1 MKPGG
6 GPFSIKNFLLFETN
20 ITAHLYLAAHPLY
33 TMSYRQYILGKVTV
47 MIFLQILWNDIL
59 PLIVFL
65 AAGWFMDSKFKLD
78 LNTYAKLVTRVVL
91 PAFIFYSM
99 YLYRPDAATAILL
112 PAGIALL
119 LADSAAAYLIAK
131 ALGFT
136 GDEKNTFRALS
147 TLSNAGQIGIALIL
161 MIFSHP
167 PYASDGA
174 APYLD
179 EARGAIVL
187 LLILMNIAINTVG
200 ASLLGAK
207 GNSLSSTVKFII
219 SMPAVYAI
227 FAAAAVRMGGIALE
241 QTFLW
246 PVLSHFTGAFII
258 LTTITAG
265 AQLHRTPIGR
275 PDLFTIGTSINKLF
289 LSPLIAFAIIMLAG
303 VFTPVTAQVFF
314 IYAAVPSSFRLSF
327 CRRLQL
333 LSPQSGQIHPVQLR
347 FRPCNAHMR
356 YPAGAVFISCRSLIW
371 HFCKSSPTISC
382 PF

>member
-1 MKPGG
+1 
-6 GPFSIKNFLLFETN
+6 
-20 ITAHLYLAAHPLY
+20 
-33 TMSYRQYILGKVTV
+33 

-99 YLYRPDAATAILL
+99 YL
-112 PAGIALL
+112 
-119 LADSAAAYLIAK
+119 
-131 ALGFT
+131 
-136 GDEKNTFRALS
+136 FRALS

-227 FAAAAVRMGGIALE
+227 FAAAAVRTGGIALE
-241 QTFLW
+241 QTFL
-246 PVLSHFTGAFII
+246 
-258 LTTITAG
+258 
-265 AQLHRTPIGR
+265 
-275 PDLFTIGTSINKLF
+275 F
-289 LSPLIAFAIIMLAG
+289 LPL
-303 VFTPVTAQVFF
+303 
-314 IYAAVPSSFRLSF
+314 
-327 CRRLQL
+327 
-333 LSPQSGQIHPVQLR
+333 
-347 FRPCNAHMR
+347 
-356 YPAGAVFISCRSLIW
+356 
-371 HFCKSSPTISC
+371 
-382 PF
+382 

>member
-1 MKPGG
+1 
-6 GPFSIKNFLLFETN
+6 
-20 ITAHLYLAAHPLY
+20 
-33 TMSYRQYILGKVTV
+33 
-47 MIFLQILWNDIL
+47 
-59 PLIVFL
+59 
-65 AAGWFMDSKFKLD
+65 
-78 LNTYAKLVTRVVL
+78 
-91 PAFIFYSM
+91 M

-174 APYLD
+174 VPYLD

-227 FAAAAVRMGGIALE
+227 FAAAAVRIGGIALE

-333 LSPQSGQIHPVQLR
+333 LSPQSGQIHPVQLC

-356 YPAGAVFISCRSLIW
+356 YSAGTVFISCRSLIW
-371 HFCKSSPTISC
+371 HFCKSSPTIFC

>member
-1 MKPGG
+1 
-6 GPFSIKNFLLFETN
+6 
-20 ITAHLYLAAHPLY
+20 
-33 TMSYRQYILGKVTV
+33 
-47 MIFLQILWNDIL
+47 
-59 PLIVFL
+59 
-65 AAGWFMDSKFKLD
+65 
-78 LNTYAKLVTRVVL
+78 
-91 PAFIFYSM
+91 M

-227 FAAAAVRMGGIALE
+227 FAAAAVRIGGIALE

-327 CRRLQL
+327 LPSITTAVPTEWPNPSCTAL
-333 LSPQSGQIHPVQLR
+333 LSAL
-347 FRPCNAHMR
+347 
-356 YPAGAVFISCRSLIW
+356 
-371 HFCKSSPTISC
+371 
-382 PF
+382 

>member
-1 MKPGG
+1 
-6 GPFSIKNFLLFETN
+6 
-20 ITAHLYLAAHPLY
+20 
-33 TMSYRQYILGKVTV
+33 

-174 APYLD
+174 VPYLD

-207 GNSLSSTVKFII
+207 GNSLSSTCLLYT
-219 SMPAVYAI
+219 SD
-227 FAAAAVRMGGIALE
+227 AA
-241 QTFLW
+241 
-246 PVLSHFTGAFII
+246 
-258 LTTITAG
+258 
-265 AQLHRTPIGR
+265 
-275 PDLFTIGTSINKLF
+275 DD
-289 LSPLIAFAIIMLAG
+289 
-303 VFTPVTAQVFF
+303 
-314 IYAAVPSSFRLSF
+314 
-327 CRRLQL
+327 
-333 LSPQSGQIHPVQLR
+333 
-347 FRPCNAHMR
+347 
-356 YPAGAVFISCRSLIW
+356 
-371 HFCKSSPTISC
+371 
-382 PF
+382 

>member
-1 MKPGG
+1 
-6 GPFSIKNFLLFETN
+6 
-20 ITAHLYLAAHPLY
+20 
-33 TMSYRQYILGKVTV
+33 

-119 LADSAAAYLIAK
+119 LTDSAAAYLIAK

-174 APYLD
+174 APCLD

-265 AQLHRTPIGR
+265 AQLHRTPIGK

-314 IYAAVPSSFRLSF
+314 IYAAVPSSFSLILF

-333 LSPQSGQIHPVQLR
+333 LSPQSGQIHPVQLC

-356 YPAGAVFISCRSLIW
+356 YPAGTVFISCRSLIW

-382 PF
+382 LF

>member
-1 MKPGG
+1 
-6 GPFSIKNFLLFETN
+6 
-20 ITAHLYLAAHPLY
+20 
-33 TMSYRQYILGKVTV
+33 

-112 PAGIALL
+112 PAGITLL

-167 PYASDGA
+167 PYASNGA

-227 FAAAAVRMGGIALE
+227 FAAAAVRTGGIALE

-275 PDLFTIGTSINKLF
+275 PDLFTIGISINKLF

-314 IYAAVPSSFRLSF
+314 IYAAVPSSFSLILFAVDYNCCPHRVAKSILYSSAF
-327 CRRLQL
+327 GLVTLTCAIRMAQYL
-333 LSPQSGQIHPVQLR
+333 
-347 FRPCNAHMR
+347 F
-356 YPAGAVFISCRSLIW
+356 PAGV
-371 HFCKSSPTISC
+371 
-382 PF
+382 

>member
-6 GPFSIKNFLLFETN
+6 DPFSIKNFLLFETN

-161 MIFSHP
+161 MIFSHSP
-167 PYASDGA
+167 SIRLVPRFW
-174 APYLD
+174 
-179 EARGAIVL
+179 ERKE
-187 LLILMNIAINTVG
+187 ILC
-200 ASLLGAK
+200 
-207 GNSLSSTVKFII
+207 
-219 SMPAVYAI
+219 
-227 FAAAAVRMGGIALE
+227 
-241 QTFLW
+241 
-246 PVLSHFTGAFII
+246 PVL
-258 LTTITAG
+258 
-265 AQLHRTPIGR
+265 
-275 PDLFTIGTSINKLF
+275 
-289 LSPLIAFAIIMLAG
+289 
-303 VFTPVTAQVFF
+303 
-314 IYAAVPSSFRLSF
+314 
-327 CRRLQL
+327 
-333 LSPQSGQIHPVQLR
+333 
-347 FRPCNAHMR
+347 
-356 YPAGAVFISCRSLIW
+356 
-371 HFCKSSPTISC
+371 
-382 PF
+382 

>member
-1 MKPGG
+1 
-6 GPFSIKNFLLFETN
+6 
-20 ITAHLYLAAHPLY
+20 
-33 TMSYRQYILGKVTV
+33 
-47 MIFLQILWNDIL
+47 
-59 PLIVFL
+59 
-65 AAGWFMDSKFKLD
+65 
-78 LNTYAKLVTRVVL
+78 
-91 PAFIFYSM
+91 
-99 YLYRPDAATAILL
+99 
-112 PAGIALL
+112 
-119 LADSAAAYLIAK
+119 
-131 ALGFT
+131 
-136 GDEKNTFRALS
+136 
-147 TLSNAGQIGIALIL
+147 

-187 LLILMNIAINTVG
+187 LLILMNIAINTVS

-227 FAAAAVRMGGIALE
+227 FAAAAVRIGGIALE

-314 IYAAVPSSFRLSF
+314 IYAAVPSSFSLILFAVDYNCCPHRVAKSILYSSAFGLVTLTCAIRLAQYLF
-327 CRRLQL
+327 
-333 LSPQSGQIHPVQLR
+333 
-347 FRPCNAHMR
+347 
-356 YPAGAVFISCRSLIW
+356 PAGV
-371 HFCKSSPTISC
+371 
-382 PF
+382 

>member
-6 GPFSIKNFLLFETN
+6 GPFSIKNFLLSETN

-219 SMPAVYAI
+219 SMP
-227 FAAAAVRMGGIALE
+227 
-241 QTFLW
+241 
-246 PVLSHFTGAFII
+246 
-258 LTTITAG
+258 
-265 AQLHRTPIGR
+265 
-275 PDLFTIGTSINKLF
+275 LFTRFSR
-289 LSPLIAFAIIMLAG
+289 
-303 VFTPVTAQVFF
+303 QQ
-314 IYAAVPSSFRLSF
+314 PS
-327 CRRLQL
+327 
-333 LSPQSGQIHPVQLR
+333 
-347 FRPCNAHMR
+347 A
-356 YPAGAVFISCRSLIW
+356 
-371 HFCKSSPTISC
+371 
-382 PF
+382 

>member
-1 MKPGG
+1 
-6 GPFSIKNFLLFETN
+6 
-20 ITAHLYLAAHPLY
+20 
-33 TMSYRQYILGKVTV
+33 
-47 MIFLQILWNDIL
+47 
-59 PLIVFL
+59 
-65 AAGWFMDSKFKLD
+65 
-78 LNTYAKLVTRVVL
+78 
-91 PAFIFYSM
+91 
-99 YLYRPDAATAILL
+99 
-112 PAGIALL
+112 
-119 LADSAAAYLIAK
+119 
-131 ALGFT
+131 
-136 GDEKNTFRALS
+136 
-147 TLSNAGQIGIALIL
+147 

-265 AQLHRTPIGR
+265 AQLHRTPIGK

-314 IYAAVPSSFRLSF
+314 IYAAVPSSF
-327 CRRLQL
+327 
-333 LSPQSGQIHPVQLR
+333 
-347 FRPCNAHMR
+347 
-356 YPAGAVFISCRSLIW
+356 SLILLP
-371 HFCKSSPTISC
+371 SITTAVPTEWPNPSC
-382 PF
+382 TAPLSAL